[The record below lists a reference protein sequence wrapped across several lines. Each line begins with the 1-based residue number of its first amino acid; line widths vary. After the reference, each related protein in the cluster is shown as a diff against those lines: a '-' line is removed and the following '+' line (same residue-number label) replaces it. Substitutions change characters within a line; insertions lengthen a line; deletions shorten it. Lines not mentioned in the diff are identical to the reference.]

1 MRFAIYSEL
10 QHHPGKPASQLYAEV
25 LEQINNADRP
35 GYDVYALIEHYCFP
49 KFSISS
55 NPTAVFAA
63 AAQHAKRSRFRTM
76 LHCLPLHNP
85 VVLALAWIH
94 RSARAG
100 RLAGG
105 RYEWGVGR
113 GHGWLPEHAAPP
125 FRAGLPLG
133 VATA

>member
-1 MRFAIYSEL
+1 MTHNTDTRAT
-10 QHHPGKPASQLYAEV
+10 G
-25 LEQINNADRP
+25 ADM
-35 GYDVYALIEHYCFP
+35 
-49 KFSISS
+49 S
-55 NPTAVFAA
+55 
-63 AAQHAKRSRFRTM
+63 
-76 LHCLPLHNP
+76 HNP

-125 FRAGLPLG
+125 CRAGLPLG